1 MRPIFSLA
9 GALVWSCGG
18 ADPADSGAVAAI
30 EPLVVPADPGESGA
44 PVGVQTH
51 EVGGVTVEVWYPAP
65 DAVEGQPT
73 DPISLADYVPASV
86 TSVLGSDLP
95 LGSWDSG
102 AVRDAGVRDAGAAYP
117 VVVFSHGFGAFRT
130 QSTDLTVHLASRG
143 YIVVAA
149 DHPGRMLGDVLP
161 CLFSPALEGC
171 DLSGFGVDPAPDD
184 IRVALA
190 WLEDGAP
197 GSDLGPHLDL
207 DRLGLFG
214 HSAGGGTTATLGQV
228 DDRFD
233 VLVPMAG
240 AGPITRDVPVVVL
253 DATCDGV
260 VPVSSTTAAASG
272 STDATLVHL
281 QGAGHLA
288 FADLCAI
295 DLGALAADVLAPR
308 DDINETLLPQ
318 LTALGTDGCPG
329 YQPSVDRPECAD
341 QWLDLDVSA
350 PIIRHLIAATFDTHL
365 KGTGPGIDAASFPE
379 IEVVPGG

>member
-1 MRPIFSLA
+1 
-9 GALVWSCGG
+9 
-18 ADPADSGAVAAI
+18 VA
-30 EPLVVPADPGESGA
+30 
-44 PVGVQTH
+44 
-51 EVGGVTVEVWYPAP
+51 
-65 DAVEGQPT
+65 GQPT
-73 DPISLADYVPASV
+73 EAISLADYVPASV
-86 TSVLGSDLP
+86 TAVLGADLP

-102 AVRDAGVRDAGAAYP
+102 AVRDAAVRDAGAPYP

-161 CLFSPALEGC
+161 CLFSPALDGC
-171 DLSGFGVDPAPDD
+171 DLSGFGVDPAPAD
-184 IRVALA
+184 IDVAVD
-190 WLEDGAP
+190 WLEAGAP

-214 HSAGGGTTATLGQV
+214 HSAGGGTTSTVGQS

-240 AGPITRDVPVVVL
+240 AGPITRDVPVVVI
-253 DATCDGV
+253 DGTCDGV
-260 VPVSSTTAAASG
+260 VPVSSTTEAAAG

-281 QGAGHLA
+281 EGAGHLA

-329 YQPSVDRPECAD
+329 YAPTVDRPECAD
-341 QWLDLDVSA
+341 AWMDLDVSA
-350 PIIRHLIAATFDTHL
+350 PILRHLVAAAFDTHL
-365 KGTGPGIDAASFPE
+365 KGVGPGVEAASFAE
-379 IEVVPGG
+379 IEVIPGD